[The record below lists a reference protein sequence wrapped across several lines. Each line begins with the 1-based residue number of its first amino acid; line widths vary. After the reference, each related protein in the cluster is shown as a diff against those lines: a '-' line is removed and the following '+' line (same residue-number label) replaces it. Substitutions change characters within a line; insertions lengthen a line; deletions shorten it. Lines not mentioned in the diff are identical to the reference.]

1 MATEFKTDVLVVGG
15 GPVGLLIA
23 YGLARQGVD
32 SIVVEKHNKE
42 QQAMYGRATT
52 LYPRTLEMLDQL
64 ELLDEMNQIGFVARN
79 SVTYKDGKQV
89 TSRGWHV
96 MYERMHGT
104 FLDYCLNIRQK
115 FSESVFRDAYSK
127 IGGKLFIGWMLEDFT
142 VDNSMEGDFKVTSR
156 LTRVNSG
163 EAVTVKRYYALR
175 KYIVG
180 ADGGSS
186 SVRRLAGIPFEG
198 DHTNFKWVRIDG
210 YFKTNMPNAD
220 IGYASIE
227 SKTHGNVLWV
237 QLDHGAKRI
246 GFAMTEEMLAKYG
259 NNLTEDQAVAE
270 AIKSMEPFSLEIEKV
285 EWWTLYSINQRVA
298 DAFFVNDRVLLAGD
312 ACHTHSSGAAQGMNT
327 GTHDA
332 VNLAWKL
339 GGVVK
344 GWYGSEILQTYEDE
358 RRPAAQHLIELDKD
372 FSATISGRVPEKY
385 KGSLLDANELFTKL
399 FDESNLFN
407 IGLGISYGENAINK
421 TPSTGMISAGRR
433 GPDALIMAPGSR
445 VPVRLYQVTKN
456 TGQWCIIVFAG
467 RPDVTREVMSKSVP
481 MLEALQST
489 LPKDM
494 VRFITLAAGSVDDG
508 DSAFGNPR
516 IGNIYYDQDRSA
528 HERYSIATSK
538 GAVVVLR
545 PDGTLGY
552 ATSLDDMD
560 GVKDFFAGFVLSA

>member
-1 MATEFKTDVLVVGG
+1 MAAELKTDVLIVGG

-23 YGLARQGVD
+23 YGLARQGVN
-32 SIVVEKHNKE
+32 SIVVEKHDKE

-52 LYPRTLEMLDQL
+52 LFPRTLEMLDQL

-115 FSESVFRDAYSK
+115 FSETVYRDAYSR
-127 IGGKLFIGWMLEDFT
+127 IGGKPFIGWKLEDFT
-142 VDNSMEGDFKVTSR
+142 VDNSTKEDFKVTSR
-156 LTRVNSG
+156 LTQVNSG
-163 EAVTVKRYYALR
+163 DAVTVKSQ
-175 KYIVG
+175 YIVG

-186 SVRRLAGIPFEG
+186 MVRLLAGIPFEG
-198 DHTNFKWVRIDG
+198 DRTNFEWVRIDG

-220 IGYASIE
+220 VGFASIE
-227 SKTHGNVLWV
+227 SKSHGNVLWV
-237 QLDHGAKRI
+237 QLDHGVKRI

-270 AIKSMEPFSLEIEKV
+270 AIKSMEPFTLEIEKV
-285 EWWTLYSINQRVA
+285 EWWTLYSINQKVA
-298 DAFFVNDRVLLAGD
+298 DAFFANDRVLLAGD

-327 GTHDA
+327 GMHDA

-358 RRPAAQHLIELDKD
+358 RRPAAQHLIELDKA
-372 FSATISGRVPEKY
+372 FSATISGTVPEKY
-385 KGSLLDANELFTKL
+385 KNSPLNANELLTKL
-399 FDESNLFN
+399 FDETILFN
-407 IGLGISYGENAINK
+407 IGLGISYGENAISK
-421 TPSTGMISAGRR
+421 APSTGMISAGRR

-467 RPDVTREVMSKSVP
+467 RPDITRDNLSRSVP
-481 MLEALQST
+481 KLEALQST
-489 LPKDM
+489 LPTNM
-494 VRFITLAAGSVDDG
+494 IRFITLSAGSVDDG

-516 IGNIYYDQDRSA
+516 VGSIYYDQDRSA
-528 HERYSIATSK
+528 HERYSIATAK

-545 PDGTLGY
+545 PDGILGY
-552 ATSLDDMD
+552 ATSLDDID
-560 GVKDFFAGFVLSA
+560 EVKDFFTGFVLSA